1 MNIHRITGSF
11 SKAFILLISA
21 MMLTQVAQANEPN
34 AKKILVYISPV
45 EYTNS
50 VSLDVLPYYQYWFF
64 QGPTVEHAAAQILGA
79 QFEGVSMCEGTST
92 GNTLVWL
99 KPTMSYNPGVGGF
112 YGKIIANV
120 YSGNGKYL
128 KSYVGRAEKTGFMD
142 VYPMQSIDAAY
153 KLAMQNVADK
163 MKADPAFQVAMNES
177 RPGSEAATPC
187 GLVPILQ
194 GPKTSIID
202 HFN

>member
-1 MNIHRITGSF
+1 
-11 SKAFILLISA
+11 
-21 MMLTQVAQANEPN
+21 
-34 AKKILVYISPV
+34 
-45 EYTNS
+45 
-50 VSLDVLPYYQYWFF
+50 
-64 QGPTVEHAAAQILGA
+64 
-79 QFEGVSMCEGTST
+79 MCEGTST

-99 KPTMSYNPGVGGF
+99 NPTMSYNPGVGGF
-112 YGKIIANV
+112 YGKITANV

-128 KSYVGRAEKTGFMD
+128 KSYVGRAEKTGFID
-142 VYPMQSIDAAY
+142 VYTMQSIDAAY

-177 RPGSEAATPC
+177 RPGNEATTPC

>member
-1 MNIHRITGSF
+1 MNIHRITGRF
-11 SKAFILLISA
+11 SMAFILLISA
-21 MMLTQVAQANEPN
+21 MMLTQAVQANEPGS
-34 AKKILVYISPV
+34 KKILVYISPV

-50 VSLDVLPYYQYWFF
+50 VSLGFLPYYEYWFI

-79 QFEGVSMCEGTST
+79 QFESVGMCEGTST

-99 KPTMSYNPGVGGF
+99 KSTMSYNPSVGAF
-112 YGKIIANV
+112 YGKITANV

-128 KSYVGRAEKTGFMD
+128 KSYVGRSEKTGFID
-142 VYPMQSIDAAY
+142 VYPMQSIDATY

-163 MKADPAFQVAMNES
+163 MKADPAFQVATNES
-177 RPGSEAATPC
+177 RPGNEAATPC